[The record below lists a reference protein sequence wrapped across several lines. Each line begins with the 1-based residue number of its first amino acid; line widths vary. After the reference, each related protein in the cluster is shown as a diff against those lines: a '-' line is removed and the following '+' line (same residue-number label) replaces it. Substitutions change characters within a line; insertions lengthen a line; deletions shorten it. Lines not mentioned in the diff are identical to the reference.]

1 MAALRSL
8 LLCCLSMPLVAQQP
22 AEPEAARR
30 AERRAAEHALEA
42 CRRLDQQPLAFT
54 GTCLFDAGQA
64 DIDVGAGAGRIP
76 FRGAWQHGL
85 ALLHMRDHTVLT
97 CRDRQLV
104 AKDGGDWTLP
114 QGDAPDLPLSPR
126 ALARHLPHATLDG
139 AEPVFLD
146 GRPAL
151 RVHAVWTEHA
161 AAALLQ
167 ETYHPSPP
175 AQRMLERLPE
185 ILEQQPAERA
195 CVDATICFDPAT
207 RTLRSATLRVAL
219 LTGEELREHDEPR
232 IAAAGLPAL
241 RSPAMFEYTFSLT
254 LVPLDLV
261 PFPPLD
267 DALCERLAWS
277 PPTPAPAA
285 PTVR

>member
-8 LLCCLSMPLVAQQP
+8 LLCCLSLPLAAQQP

-30 AERRAAEHALEA
+30 AERRAAEDALEA

-54 GTCLFDAGQA
+54 GTCRFGATRLDEDDA
-64 DIDVGAGAGRIP
+64 VTP

-85 ALLHMRDHTVLT
+85 ALLHLREHTVLT
-97 CRDRQLV
+97 CGDRQLV
-104 AKDGGDWTLP
+104 SKDGGDWTLP

-151 RVHAVWTEHA
+151 RVHAVWTQDA

-167 ETYHPSPP
+167 ETNHPSPP
-175 AQRMLERLPE
+175 AQRILERMPD
-185 ILEQQPAERA
+185 ILEQQPPERA

-219 LTGEELREHDEPR
+219 LTGEERPEHDEPPV
-232 IAAAGLPAL
+232 AAAGLPAL
-241 RSPAMFEYTFSLT
+241 RSPPVLEYTCTLT
-254 LVPLDLV
+254 LVPLDEV
-261 PFPPLD
+261 PFPRLD

-277 PPTPAPAA
+277 PPAPAPAA